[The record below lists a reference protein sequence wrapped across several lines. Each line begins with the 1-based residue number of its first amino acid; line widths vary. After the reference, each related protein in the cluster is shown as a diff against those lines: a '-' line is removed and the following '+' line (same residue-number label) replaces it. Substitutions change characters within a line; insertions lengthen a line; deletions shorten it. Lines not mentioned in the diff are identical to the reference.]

1 MKNFKNFFKKEEDLS
16 NKTIVK
22 LDTKELLDS
31 IPVENYRNVLNYMVE
46 NVKRSILLTKKSK
59 EEFTTIFGKHNIT
72 YRGEFLN
79 YIWIVQFENEVFQ
92 IYTSNRGT
100 QFEIVTNNK
109 NVFFSNKEENK
120 SEICISFLKK
130 IEELLNNIENN

>member
-31 IPVENYRNVLNYMVE
+31 IPVENYRNVLDYMVNGIE
-46 NVKRSILLTKKSK
+46 RSIRLTKKSK
-59 EEFTTIFGKHNIT
+59 EEFTTIFGKYNT
-72 YRGEFLN
+72 TFRGEFFN

-92 IYTSNRGT
+92 IFTSNRGT
-100 QFEIVTNNK
+100 QFAIVTDDSE
-109 NVFFSNKEENK
+109 VNK
-120 SEICISFLKK
+120 SEVCISFLKK
-130 IEELLNNIENN
+130 MEELLNNIEK